1 MQWDVLL
8 VKPLPDYQL
17 YVELADGRKGIFDV
31 KPYMDRGVLLELK
44 DIQYFNR
51 VGLTLGAITW
61 PHEQDIDPETL
72 LEELQ
77 SLPQ

>member
-1 MQWDVLL
+1 MHWDVLL

-31 KPYMDRGVLLELK
+31 KPYMDRGVLRELR
-44 DIQYFNR
+44 DVQYFNQ

-77 SLPQ
+77 PIPA